1 MMKTRIPLSQ
11 AEEDA
16 RLRRER
22 LDLSIAEMGLSV
34 RTTNCLEETGIL
46 TVRDLLNATPRRL
59 LKISNFGEKT
69 LDEVYDAL
77 EQLGFFRPGRQVVAA
92 NAH

>member
-1 MMKTRIPLSQ
+1 MTRTRIPISRV
-11 AEEDA
+11 EEDA

-59 LKISNFGEKT
+59 LSISNFGEKT

-77 EQLGFFRPGRQVVAA
+77 AELGFFRPGQRPAA
-92 NAH
+92 TV

>member
-1 MMKTRIPLSQ
+1 MKTRIPLSQ
-11 AEEDA
+11 AEEQA

-77 EQLGFFRPGRQVVAA
+77 ELLGFFRPGRQMVAA
-92 NAH
+92 KAH

>member
-1 MMKTRIPLSQ
+1 MKTRIPLSQ
-11 AEEDA
+11 AEEQA

-77 EQLGFFRPGRQVVAA
+77 ELLGFFRPGRQVVAA